1 MAMQNAKKVSLN
13 SDEKG
18 ALRVVDLVYFFLLL
32 LPPSKSATALP
43 TEPTESIAL
52 KRQRVTSYK

>member
-18 ALRVVDLVYFFLLL
+18 ALRVVDLVFFFA
-32 LPPSKSATALP
+32 PPSSP
-43 TEPTESIAL
+43 TKVSNRIAYWIL
-52 KRQRVTSYK
+52 NER